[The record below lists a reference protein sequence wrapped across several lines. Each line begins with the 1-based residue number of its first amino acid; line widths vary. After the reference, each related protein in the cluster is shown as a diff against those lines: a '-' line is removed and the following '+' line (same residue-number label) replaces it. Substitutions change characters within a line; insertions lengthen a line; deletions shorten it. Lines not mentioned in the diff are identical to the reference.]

1 MYKIVELSDT
11 VRIPPEFIGQ
21 DLGKVMDKLVQQS
34 FEGRLSKQ
42 HGMTVL
48 TMDVE
53 PLGEGSV
60 IHGDGAIFQ
69 RVKFRALTFKPEVH
83 ELVHGIICEVVEFG
97 AFAHIGPLDALVHMS
112 QVMNDFVSADVANE
126 RLTGKESGRALTA
139 HHALLLLKAMGVPRE
154 RVLIELAYAENEAGR
169 PAQARIALGKIRA
182 PVEGPM
188 AAQFHAVTAFVQE
201 RLNRAMTRDN
211 GLVLGRRTLST
222 ANQLI
227 EVASDTAAVVPRS
240 LHTAGAMTCI
250 ASSWL
255 VWRAW

>member
-1 MYKIVELSDT
+1 MYKIVELADT

-53 PLGEGSV
+53 PIGEGIV

-83 ELVHGIICEVVEFG
+83 EIVNGIICEVVEFG

-126 RLTGKESGRALTA
+126 RLTGKESGRALAIGDNVRARIVTA
-139 HHALLLLKAMGVPRE
+139 SLNELSPRE
-154 RVLIELAYAENEAGR
+154 SKIGLTMRQ
-169 PAQARIALGKIRA
+169 PALGKVEWIDEDRARSKAGTSANADAALQERA
-182 PVEGPM
+182 PPKKQKNVKP
-188 AAQFHAVTAFVQE
+188 
-201 RLNRAMTRDN
+201 
-211 GLVLGRRTLST
+211 S
-222 ANQLI
+222 
-227 EVASDTAAVVPRS
+227 
-240 LHTAGAMTCI
+240 
-250 ASSWL
+250 
-255 VWRAW
+255 

>member
-53 PLGEGSV
+53 PLGEGTV

-126 RLTGKESGRALTA
+126 RLTGKESGRALTIGDNVRA
-139 HHALLLLKAMGVPRE
+139 RIVTASLNELSPRE
-154 RVLIELAYAENEAGR
+154 SKIGLTMRQ
-169 PAQARIALGKIRA
+169 PALGRLEWIEEDRARGQKGGAGEGPEGGEPRA
-182 PVEGPM
+182 PPKKQKGAPSQPPKAPEKE
-188 AAQFHAVTAFVQE
+188 AA
-201 RLNRAMTRDN
+201 
-211 GLVLGRRTLST
+211 
-222 ANQLI
+222 
-227 EVASDTAAVVPRS
+227 
-240 LHTAGAMTCI
+240 
-250 ASSWL
+250 
-255 VWRAW
+255 

>member
-48 TMDVE
+48 TLDVE
-53 PLGEGSV
+53 PIGEGTV

-69 RVKFRALTFKPEVH
+69 RVRFRALTFKPEVH
-83 ELVHGIICEVVEFG
+83 EIVNGIICEVVEFG

-126 RLTGKESGRALTA
+126 RLTGKESGRALAIGDNVRARIVTA
-139 HHALLLLKAMGVPRE
+139 SLNELSPRE
-154 RVLIELAYAENEAGR
+154 SKIGLTMRQ
-169 PAQARIALGKIRA
+169 PALGKVEWIDEDRA
-182 PVEGPM
+182 RGKAGTSANADLALQQGKPKKQKGSGRPEAPKEE
-188 AAQFHAVTAFVQE
+188 AAPQ
-201 RLNRAMTRDN
+201 
-211 GLVLGRRTLST
+211 
-222 ANQLI
+222 
-227 EVASDTAAVVPRS
+227 
-240 LHTAGAMTCI
+240 
-250 ASSWL
+250 
-255 VWRAW
+255 

>member
-1 MYKIVELSDT
+1 MYKIVELADT

-48 TMDVE
+48 TLDVE
-53 PLGEGSV
+53 PIGEGTV

-126 RLTGKESGRALTA
+126 RLTGKESGRALTIGDNVRA
-139 HHALLLLKAMGVPRE
+139 RIVTASLNELSPRE
-154 RVLIELAYAENEAGR
+154 SKIGLTMRQ
-169 PAQARIALGKIRA
+169 PALGRLEWIDEDRTRGAKGPGGGGGEGGCGGERPQKKQKGPASTPPKA
-182 PVEGPM
+182 PEKE
-188 AAQFHAVTAFVQE
+188 AA
-201 RLNRAMTRDN
+201 
-211 GLVLGRRTLST
+211 
-222 ANQLI
+222 
-227 EVASDTAAVVPRS
+227 
-240 LHTAGAMTCI
+240 
-250 ASSWL
+250 
-255 VWRAW
+255 

>member
-1 MYKIVELSDT
+1 MYKIVELADT

-53 PLGEGSV
+53 PIGEGIV

-83 ELVHGIICEVVEFG
+83 EIVNGIICEVVEFG

-126 RLTGKESGRALTA
+126 RLTGKESGRALAIGDNVRARIVTA
-139 HHALLLLKAMGVPRE
+139 SLNELSPRE
-154 RVLIELAYAENEAGR
+154 SKIGLTMRQ
-169 PAQARIALGKIRA
+169 PALGKVEWIDEDRA
-182 PVEGPM
+182 RGKAGGGAPPEGEVRPKKQKGQRTGPPAEAPKE
-188 AAQFHAVTAFVQE
+188 AAQ
-201 RLNRAMTRDN
+201 
-211 GLVLGRRTLST
+211 
-222 ANQLI
+222 
-227 EVASDTAAVVPRS
+227 
-240 LHTAGAMTCI
+240 
-250 ASSWL
+250 
-255 VWRAW
+255 

>member
-1 MYKIVELSDT
+1 MYKIVELADT

-53 PLGEGSV
+53 PIGEGTV

-83 ELVHGIICEVVEFG
+83 ELVNGIIAEVVEFG

-126 RLTGKESGRALTA
+126 RLTGKETGRALTIGDNVRA
-139 HHALLLLKAMGVPRE
+139 RIVTASLNELSPRE
-154 RVLIELAYAENEAGR
+154 SKIGLTMRQ
-169 PAQARIALGKIRA
+169 PALGRLEWIDEDRA
-182 PVEGPM
+182 RGAKGGAPGPEGGERPPKKHKGG
-188 AAQFHAVTAFVQE
+188 AAPKPTETEAT
-201 RLNRAMTRDN
+201 
-211 GLVLGRRTLST
+211 
-222 ANQLI
+222 
-227 EVASDTAAVVPRS
+227 P
-240 LHTAGAMTCI
+240 
-250 ASSWL
+250 
-255 VWRAW
+255 